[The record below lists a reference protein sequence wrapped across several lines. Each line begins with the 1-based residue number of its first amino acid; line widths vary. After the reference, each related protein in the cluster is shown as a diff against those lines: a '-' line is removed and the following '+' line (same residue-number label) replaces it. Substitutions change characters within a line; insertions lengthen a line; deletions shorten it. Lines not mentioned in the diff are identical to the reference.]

1 MKRSTDFAGN
11 PLKRLAILRGWIK
24 HDSLSQ
30 DQVQRVA
37 RLRGVLRDAYPMTM
51 EGWIDGFALCPVLTV
66 PAGDLDYVVSLDT
79 TLAVS
84 QGIKEI
90 TTTLW
95 EALLLVILVNA
106 LLSWVRPDPHHPLVQ
121 LLERISDFV
130 CDPIRRLF
138 PTTVG
143 GIDFAPFIAMLL
155 IVFLQRFAIASL
167 RDVALRMG

>member
-1 MKRSTDFAGN
+1 MFIVGHFLDA
-11 PLKRLAILRGWIK
+11 
-24 HDSLSQ
+24 
-30 DQVQRVA
+30 VA
-37 RLRGVLRDAYPMTM
+37 MLFDVVLN
-51 EGWIDGFALCPVLTV
+51 V
-66 PAGDLDYVVSLDT
+66 
-79 TLAVS
+79 
-84 QGIKEI
+84 
-90 TTTLW
+90 
-95 EALLLVILVNA
+95 LLLVILVNA

>member
-1 MKRSTDFAGN
+1 MFIVGHFLDA
-11 PLKRLAILRGWIK
+11 
-24 HDSLSQ
+24 
-30 DQVQRVA
+30 VA
-37 RLRGVLRDAYPMTM
+37 MLLDVVLN
-51 EGWIDGFALCPVLTV
+51 
-66 PAGDLDYVVSLDT
+66 
-79 TLAVS
+79 
-84 QGIKEI
+84 
-90 TTTLW
+90 
-95 EALLLVILVNA
+95 LLLVVILVNA